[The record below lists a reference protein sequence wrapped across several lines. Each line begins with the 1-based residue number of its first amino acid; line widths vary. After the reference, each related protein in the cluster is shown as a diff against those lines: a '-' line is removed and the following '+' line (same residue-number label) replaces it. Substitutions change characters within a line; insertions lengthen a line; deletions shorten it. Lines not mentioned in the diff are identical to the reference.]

1 MSVLDRKYN
10 SFKEQVVAMSEVAKY
25 LIDCLI
31 ERYGEN
37 YDKGNM
43 AVLLALIVA
52 TYIKRS
58 GVSVEDWM
66 KILEVVRRW
75 MELVVG
81 M

>member
-1 MSVLDRKYN
+1 VLDRKYN

>member
-1 MSVLDRKYN
+1 MSVLERKYN
-10 SFKEQVVAMSEVAKY
+10 NFKEQMLAMSGVAKY

-43 AVLLALIVA
+43 AVLLALMVA
-52 TYIKRS
+52 AYIKRS

-66 KILEVVRRW
+66 ELLVVVKRW
-75 MELVVG
+75 MELVGV